1 MIQACV
7 KFGTVEQRQKLFEQ
21 FKGKFSCHATDRCIC
36 VKLLS
41 SLTSYSRMTPLWPE
55 SVCLAEVIIIIIT
68 LIVKSSKGFSSTI
81 YNNICIPKNN
91 KNIEKFKN
99 LKLRESL
106 P

>member
-1 MIQACV
+1 MQ
-7 KFGTVEQRQKLFEQ
+7 ELFEVAP
-21 FKGKFSCHATDRCIC
+21 FMPKARSKNY
-36 VKLLS
+36 VK
-41 SLTSYSRMTPLWPE
+41 E
-55 SVCLAEVIIIIIT
+55 KIHIIIIT